1 MNKNYPPNVSRE
13 TQKKNIFKFYTL
25 ENSYQH
31 NVSRET
37 LKQQNIN
44 VIFLNIIDYN
54 YIII

>member
-1 MNKNYPPNVSRE
+1 MNKNYPPNASRE

-25 ENSYQH
+25 EYSYQH

-37 LKQQNIN
+37 LKLQN

>member
-13 TQKKNIFKFYTL
+13 TQKNNIFKFYTL
-25 ENSYQH
+25 EYSYQH

>member
-13 TQKKNIFKFYTL
+13 TQKNNIFKFYTL
-25 ENSYQH
+25 EYSYQH

-37 LKQQNIN
+37 LKLQN

>member
-25 ENSYQH
+25 EYSYQH